1 MTDATAP
8 DERLLAR
15 LRTMFA
21 EADPPPPDLVRL
33 AKESFVLRDLDAQL
47 AQLVEDSGQAAADPA
62 TRGPVAVRSPGT
74 TPLPRQLTFQVVG
87 PHGGDEIV
95 IAVQVEPV
103 GAHRRLTGHL
113 APQGPARIEVR
124 QPALT
129 EPRHADA
136 DHRGLFV
143 IDGVLPGPMSLS
155 CHRAGAPPVATQ
167 WILV

>member
-1 MTDATAP
+1 MNDATDPA
-8 DERLLAR
+8 ERLLAR
-15 LRTMFA
+15 LRTLFA
-21 EADPPPPDLVRL
+21 EADPPPPELMEL
-33 AKESFVLRDLDAQL
+33 ARQSFALRDLDAEL
-47 AQLVEDSGQAAADPA
+47 ARLVEDSEQSLDDPA
-62 TRGPVAVRSPGT
+62 TRGPLAVRSPGT
-74 TPLPRQLTFQVVG
+74 VPQPRQLTFQVVG

-124 QPALT
+124 QPALRQ
-129 EPRHADA
+129 PHRVDA

-143 IDGVLPGPMSLS
+143 IDGVLPGPMSLT
-155 CHRAGAPPVATQ
+155 CHRAGAPAVATQ

>member
-1 MTDATAP
+1 MTDATDPA
-8 DERLLAR
+8 ERLLSR
-15 LRTMFA
+15 LRTMF
-21 EADPPPPDLVRL
+21 EQADPPPAELMEL
-33 AKESFVLRDLDAQL
+33 AKQSFVLRDLDAEL
-47 AQLVEDSGQAAADPA
+47 AQLVEDSEQSLEDTA
-62 TRGPVAVRSPGT
+62 TRGPVTVRTPGT
-74 TPLPRQLTFQVVG
+74 VPQPRQLTFQVIG

-124 QPALT
+124 QPTAAR
-129 EPRHADA
+129 PHRVDA

-143 IDGVLPGPMSLS
+143 IDGVLPGPMSLT
-155 CHRAGAPPVATQ
+155 CHRAGAPAVATQ